1 MLGERLKELRK
12 KRNLKQE
19 EVAEAI
25 NISRQAYA
33 KWETNGAEPSVSFLI
48 ELAKFFNVSI
58 DYICGYTDVKASYYK
73 DLRLCRYVNKCIE
86 IYDEFLI

>member
-33 KWETNGAEPSVSFLI
+33 KWETNGAEPSITFLI

-58 DYICGYTDVKASYYK
+58 DYLCGHTYIKVSYYK
-73 DLRLCRYVNKCIE
+73 DERLCKYVNKCIDV
-86 IYDEFLI
+86 YNEFLV